1 MLNEKMD
8 KYIEFSKKIKI
19 LCEPKRLQI
28 IDLLSCRD
36 LCACEILEYF
46 HISQPT
52 LSSHMKKLEEANFVE
67 SRRDG
72 KNIYYKLKEDSLK
85 DVKNFIDEISTNT
98 EDCICK
104 IED

>member
-1 MLNEKMD
+1 MSDKNED
-8 KYIEFSKKIKI
+8 KYFAYSKMLKV

-28 IDLLSCRD
+28 IDLLSCRE

-52 LSSHMKKLEEANFVE
+52 LSNDMKKLEGEDLVK

-72 KNIYYKLKEDSLK
+72 KNTFYTLNKEVLK
-85 DVKNFIDEISTNT
+85 DLNYFISHIS
-98 EDCICK
+98 EASDDCICN
-104 IED
+104 IE

>member
-1 MLNEKMD
+1 MSDKNED
-8 KYIEFSKKIKI
+8 KYFVYSKMLKV

-28 IDLLSCRD
+28 IDLLSCRE

-104 IED
+104 TQE

>member
-52 LSSHMKKLEEANFVE
+52 LS
-67 SRRDG
+67 
-72 KNIYYKLKEDSLK
+72 NIYYKLKEDSLK

-104 IED
+104 TQE

>member
-1 MLNEKMD
+1 MSDKNED
-8 KYIEFSKKIKI
+8 KYFAYSKMLKV
-19 LCEPKRLQI
+19 LCESKRLQI
-28 IDLLSCRD
+28 IDLLSCRE

-52 LSSHMKKLEEANFVE
+52 LSSHMKKLEEADFIK

-72 KNIYYKLKEDSLK
+72 KNIYYRLKEESFK
-85 DVKNFIDEISTNT
+85 EIINFIADISTNT

>member
-52 LSSHMKKLEEANFVE
+52 PSSHMKKLEEANFEE

-104 IED
+104 TQE

>member
-72 KNIYYKLKEDSLK
+72 KNIYYRLKEDSLK

-104 IED
+104 IEN

>member
-1 MLNEKMD
+1 MSANDKD
-8 KYIEFSKKIKI
+8 KYMTFSKKLKV
-19 LCEPKRLQI
+19 LCDPKRLQI
-28 IDLLSCRD
+28 IDLLSCRE

-52 LSSHMKKLEEANFVE
+52 LSSHMKKLEEANFVN

-72 KNIYYKLKEDSLK
+72 KNIYYKLEEDSFK
-85 DVKNFIDEISTNT
+85 EIKGFIDNISSNS

-104 IED
+104 IHE

>member
-28 IDLLSCRD
+28 IDLLSRRD

-72 KNIYYKLKEDSLK
+72 KNIYYRLKEDSLK

-104 IED
+104 TQE

>member
-1 MLNEKMD
+1 MSANDKD
-8 KYIEFSKKIKI
+8 KYMTFSKKLKV

-28 IDLLSCRD
+28 IDLLSCRE

-52 LSSHMKKLEEANFVE
+52 LSSHMKKLEEADFVK

-72 KNIYYKLKEDSLK
+72 KNIYYKLKEESFK
-85 DVKNFIDEISTNT
+85 DIKFFIDEISTNT

-104 IED
+104 IDE

>member
-8 KYIEFSKKIKI
+8 KYIEFSKKINI

-104 IED
+104 TQE

>member
-1 MLNEKMD
+1 MSDKNED
-8 KYIEFSKKIKI
+8 KYFAYSKMLKV

-104 IED
+104 TQE